1 MGEFSIT
8 HWLVIAVIAIIFFG
22 PKKLPQLGSSLG
34 EAIRGFKK
42 AMNDEGDSQKSQPQ
56 QSQSQA
62 NMHQPRQ
69 QELPLQD
76 PVRAARPVEE
86 KDPSKQ
92 DS

>member
-42 AMNDEGDSQKSQPQ
+42 AMNDETGTSKTQTPPQ
-56 QSQSQA
+56 QAQEPV
-62 NMHQPRQ
+62 QPRQ
-69 QELPLQD
+69 QEFPLQD
-76 PVRAARPVEE
+76 PVKSARVVEE
-86 KDPSKQ
+86 KDPSKV